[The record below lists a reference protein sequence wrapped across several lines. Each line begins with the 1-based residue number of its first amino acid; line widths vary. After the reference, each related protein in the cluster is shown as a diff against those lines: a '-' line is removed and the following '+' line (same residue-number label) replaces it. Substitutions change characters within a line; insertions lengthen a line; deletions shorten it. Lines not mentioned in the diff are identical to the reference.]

1 MSTCFAARIDPFG
14 QGFILIEE
22 GAVEKYVG
30 HIFVTRKIKRLQPV
44 SMKLLLKRTHRLRA
58 VPAEIGEVLIVEK
71 ADISRV

>member
-22 GAVEKYVG
+22 GAVEKYG

-44 SMKLLLKRTHRLRA
+44 SMKLLLKRTHSLRA